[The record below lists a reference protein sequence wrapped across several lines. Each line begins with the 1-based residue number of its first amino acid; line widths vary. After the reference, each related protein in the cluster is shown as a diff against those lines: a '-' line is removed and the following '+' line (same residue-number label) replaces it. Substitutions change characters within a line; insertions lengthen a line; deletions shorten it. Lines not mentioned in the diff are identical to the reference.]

1 MPVKTKTYD
10 EGYLYVYNEETGEFE
25 FELVGKITEVGE
37 YDDED

>member
-10 EGYLYVYNEETGEFE
+10 GEYLYVYNEETGE

-37 YDDED
+37 YDNED

>member
-1 MPVKTKTYD
+1 MLVKTKTYD

-25 FELVGKITEVGE
+25 LVGKITEVGE

>member
-25 FELVGKITEVGE
+25 LVGKIIEVGE
-37 YDDED
+37 YDGED

>member
-10 EGYLYVYNEETGEFE
+10 EGYLYVYNEETRE
-25 FELVGKITEVGE
+25 FELVGKITEIGE

>member
-25 FELVGKITEVGE
+25 LVGKVVDIGE
-37 YDDED
+37 YDGEE